1 MTHGLNI
8 EEYNELYKN
17 FAGDDDFY
25 YKEVGKYK
33 SGKNRGKPKL
43 KKVTLQNRWGGI
55 PEQYAIS
62 EILQTP
68 IIVYTAQKY
77 NT

>member
-33 SGKNRGKPKL
+33 SEKTEER
-43 KKVTLQNRWGGI
+43 QN
-55 PEQYAIS
+55 
-62 EILQTP
+62 
-68 IIVYTAQKY
+68 
-77 NT
+77 